1 MTFVLPKD
9 NSYLIGHEKAEKL
22 FLDAYQRQTLHH
34 AFLISGI
41 EGIGKATFAYKIARF
56 LLTSDENQ
64 TADTLDISP
73 KNPVFM
79 QVSSSSHP
87 NFKVIE
93 RGYTDTDEKK
103 IIKAIKEGQPL
114 SDEQLQNLKKSTV
127 IKVDEI
133 REINNFLSKK
143 SFNGTWR
150 VVLIDS
156 VDDLNAASSN
166 ALLKILEEPPE
177 KSILLLISHQP
188 NKLLATIRS
197 RCIKL
202 HLQPLS
208 KENIGVL
215 LRRYMPTLN
224 EQDIQQLSSI
234 SGGSIRKALKY
245 ASNNGLQIYHNLQE
259 ILFKGSSFRLS
270 KAFEMADLV
279 SSDDDI
285 WQLTIELILQLCA
298 DMIKSGEKGEAFLDC
313 YQMVLQ
319 STRDVTALNMD
330 KKHAFFKIIHG
341 VTTVL

>member
-1 MTFVLPKD
+1 M
-9 NSYLIGHEKAEKL
+9 
-22 FLDAYQRQTLHH
+22 
-34 AFLISGI
+34 
-41 EGIGKATFAYKIARF
+41 
-56 LLTSDENQ
+56 
-64 TADTLDISP
+64 
-73 KNPVFM
+73 
-79 QVSSSSHP
+79 
-87 NFKVIE
+87 
-93 RGYTDTDEKK
+93 
-103 IIKAIKEGQPL
+103 
-114 SDEQLQNLKKSTV
+114 
-127 IKVDEI
+127 
-133 REINNFLSKK
+133 
-143 SFNGTWR
+143 
-150 VVLIDS
+150 
-156 VDDLNAASSN
+156 
-166 ALLKILEEPPE
+166 EEPPE

-270 KAFEMADLV
+270 KACEMADLV